1 MDLLYYLEVIFRL
14 ILAAVLGGIVGAE
27 RESENKNAGF
37 RTNILVCIASAL
49 TMITSEYIF
58 NKYSGVANIDPAR
71 LGAQVIS
78 GIGFLG
84 AGAIIRDGFGIKGLT
99 TAASLWAVACV
110 GLACGIGFY
119 EGAIFATLIIIIVL
133 LTLKR
138 LGNKMKHNSDYV
150 LIINSLSLPQQ
161 ISNITSIL
169 SKNNIGIDKIMISED
184 KIMEAKNYLIKIIL
198 NKYKK
203 YTNKMIET
211 TIEEIQMLDDI
222 YSVECKGNFSN
233 ASSYDQTI
241 EEMDV

>member
-14 ILAAVLGGIVGAE
+14 ILASVLGGIVGAE

-58 NKYSGVANIDPAR
+58 KKYSGLSNIDPAR

-119 EGAIFATLIIIIVL
+119 EGAIFTTLIIIIVL
-133 LTLKR
+133 FTLKK

-150 LIINSLSLPQQ
+150 LIINALSITQQ

-169 SKNNIGIDKIMISED
+169 NKNNIGIDKMMITED
-184 KIMEAKNYLIKIIL
+184 KNYIIKIVFKI
-198 NKYKK
+198 YKN
-203 YTNKMIET
+203 YTNKMLET
-211 TIEEIQMLDDI
+211 AIEEIQMLDDI
-222 YSVECKGNFSN
+222 NSVECKGNFSD
-233 ASSYDQTI
+233 ATSYEKTI
-241 EEMDV
+241 DEMDI